1 MKDSTKIRKLAT
13 KFIKKFKYIEEVAKE
28 VYTTKNKSK

>member
-1 MKDSTKIRKLAT
+1 MKDSIKIKKLAT

-28 VYTTKNKSK
+28 VYDKTFKTK